1 MMTQKARPDDG
12 KRTICCW
19 ARQILYCRLVRLS
32 LSRNSSGKTLSGDRS
47 ELTEGRSYSICPW
60 SAILFSQLFGHLQAL
75 FLYPS

>member
-1 MMTQKARPDDG
+1 MMTQKARPDDV

-19 ARQILYCRLVRLS
+19 ARQILYCRLVRMRYRVILPE
-32 LSRNSSGKTLSGDRS
+32 KPLSGDRS